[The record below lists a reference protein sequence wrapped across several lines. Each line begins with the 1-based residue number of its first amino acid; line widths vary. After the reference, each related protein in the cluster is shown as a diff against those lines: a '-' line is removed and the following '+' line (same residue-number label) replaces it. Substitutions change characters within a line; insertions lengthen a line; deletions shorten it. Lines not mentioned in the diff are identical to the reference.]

1 MSLFVTGTDTG
12 VGKTVVSALV
22 LARYGRELALGYW
35 KPVATGEAT
44 EHDRTTIE
52 ELVPGALTA
61 AESYLFPTPV
71 SPHLAA
77 RLDGERIELA
87 RVLARWNELSA
98 VFPGTGFLVEGAGG
112 ALVPLDDSGT
122 MMVDLIARL
131 ALPVLL
137 VARSTLGT
145 INHSLLTLEA
155 LRRRDL
161 ALAGVVL
168 VGPPDEE
175 NRRAIER
182 FGEVE
187 VVSEVPAL
195 EAVDAGSIAAAAAE
209 FDFGGAL
216 RPWLGRAS

>member
-1 MSLFVTGTDTG
+1 MSLFIAGTDTG
-12 VGKTVVSALV
+12 VGKTAVSALL
-22 LARYGRELALGYW
+22 LARYGRELELGYW
-35 KPVATGEAT
+35 KPVATGVAT

-61 AESYLFPTPV
+61 AESYLFPPPV

-77 RLDGERIELA
+77 RLDGERIEIA
-87 RVLARWNELSA
+87 RVLARWTELSSTFA
-98 VFPGTGFLVEGAGG
+98 GTGFLVEGAGG
-112 ALVPLDDSGT
+112 LLVPLDDAGT
-122 MMVDLIARL
+122 LMIDLIARL

-145 INHSLLTLEA
+145 INHSLLSIEA

-161 ALAGVVL
+161 ALAGVVM

-175 NRRAIER
+175 NRRAVEQ

-187 VVSEVPAL
+187 VVGEMPQL
-195 EAVDAGSIAAAAAE
+195 ESVDAGSIAAAAAE